1 MDEEKWEVWRK
12 CSTGS
17 KLIAKGDVC
26 LEGCVGVRGGE
37 VNRGGVDL
45 GVVKSCLEENPDG
58 AIEKVGGDSRG
69 VEGGAD

>member
-26 LEGCVGVRGGE
+26 LEGCVGVG
-37 VNRGGVDL
+37 GGVDL
-45 GVVKSCLEENPDG
+45 GVVKSCLEENPDR